1 MGWSF
6 IFLNSLLPPCGGR
19 LIAEPFVV
27 TFSTL
32 CDFTTSDHPSF
43 PDFVSPLGRV
53 LDSPRLETMD
63 LGAEGGAGRKQ
74 AAEFR
79 ATLPVLLVNQMTQ

>member
-6 IFLNSLLPPCGGR
+6 IFLNSLLPPRGGP

-32 CDFTTSDHPSF
+32 SDFTTSDHPSF
-43 PDFVSPLGRV
+43 PDVVSPLGRV
-53 LDSPRLETMD
+53 LDSPRLEIVD

-79 ATLPVLLVNQMTQ
+79 AALPILLVNQMTQ